1 MSFDV
6 IKIDNLYKEYHLGSV
21 GRGTLYR
28 DLQSFWAKIRKKP
41 DPNSLIDSQNSN
53 LSKKNLIA
61 LNDIN
66 LTIKKGEIVGI
77 IGENGAGKSTLLKIL
92 SRITGPTKG
101 RIEITGKVA
110 SLLEVS
116 TGFHPELTGAENVFL
131 NGAIYGMRKSEIQKK
146 MTSILKFAGVEK
158 FKDTPIKRYSSGM
171 TIRLGF
177 AVAAF
182 LDPDILMLDE
192 VLAVGDASF
201 NNKALRKVD
210 EISKEQNRTVLF
222 VSHNLS
228 SIKTLCNRAILIDN
242 GKIVY
247 DGSPNDTVD
256 YYIKRSTKKID
267 SKINL
272 ELEKR
277 EDRKGNKNLKIVDIK
292 FYNKKGD
299 LIQEGVSGDF
309 IEIRFFYKIFS
320 QINNKN
326 FNFGVS
332 INSSK
337 FYKVAIFENDEMGI
351 VFNKFNGKGYFS
363 LKINKLNLRSG
374 RYFLDFSVREG
385 VRGHGWKHIDEM
397 SNAKELIVNVGD
409 FWKNGIK
416 NYPGEFGLLE
426 SSMAKVDLDN

>member
-1 MSFDV
+1 MTSDV
-6 IKIDNLYKEYHLGSV
+6 IKINNLYKEYHLGSV

-28 DLQSFWAKIRKKP
+28 DLQSLWAKIRNKP
-41 DPNSLIDSQNSN
+41 DPNSLMNSQNFN
-53 LSKKNLIA
+53 LTKKNLIA

-116 TGFHPELTGAENVFL
+116 TGFHPELTGEENVFL
-131 NGAIYGMRKSEIQKK
+131 NGAIYGMRKNEIKNK
-146 MTSILKFAGVEK
+146 MSSILKFAGVEK

-201 NNKALRKVD
+201 TNKALKKVD

-228 SIKTLCNRAILIDN
+228 SIKTLCNRAILVEQ
-242 GKIVY
+242 GKIVF
-247 DGSPNDTVD
+247 DGNPNDTVD
-256 YYIKRSTKKID
+256 YYIKRSTEKIN

-272 ELEKR
+272 DIKKR
-277 EDRKGNKNLKIVDIK
+277 EDRKGNNNLKIIDIK
-292 FYNKKGD
+292 FYDDKGEE
-299 LIQEGVSGDF
+299 IYEATSGDF
-309 IEIRFFYKIFS
+309 IEIRFFYDVYK
-320 QINNKN
+320 QVINQN
-326 FNFGVS
+326 FNFGVC

-337 FYKVAIFENDEMGI
+337 FYKVAIFENDEMGT
-351 VFNKFNGKGYFS
+351 VFDEFNKKGYFS
-363 LKINKLNLRSG
+363 LRINKLNLRSG
-374 RYFLDFSVREG
+374 RYFLDFSIREG
-385 VRGHGWKHIDEM
+385 MRGHGWKHIDEM

-409 FWKNGIK
+409 FGK
-416 NYPGEFGLLE
+416 LE
-426 SSMAKVDLDN
+426 LKIIQENLDY